1 MLSEN
6 REVNHPALNHVVVS
20 SNDAVS
26 PVICRSIYPGIC
38 LKKSMKPIEGFWA
51 ALSEDNDV
59 SINGFKH
66 LQNLI
71 ELHVNWRNVVDVE
84 RKNANG

>member
-1 MLSEN
+1 
-6 REVNHPALNHVVVS
+6 
-20 SNDAVS
+20 
-26 PVICRSIYPGIC
+26 
-38 LKKSMKPIEGFWA
+38 MKPIEGFWA

>member
-1 MLSEN
+1 MLAED
-6 REVNHPALNHVVVS
+6 REVNHPTLKHVVVS
-20 SNDAVS
+20 SDDAIS

-38 LKKSMKPIEGFWA
+38 LKKSMKPIEGFRA
-51 ALSEDNDV
+51 ALSENNDV

-71 ELHVNWRNVVDVE
+71 ELRVYWRNVVDVE
-84 RKNANG
+84 RKNTNG